1 MRVIFHIISREQDSK
16 RINLGGLESNYDPSP
31 PQRCSPPL
39 ATMSLPSIITIATN
53 YIANMFE
60 INK

>member
-1 MRVIFHIISREQDSK
+1 M
-16 RINLGGLESNYDPSP
+16 LGGLESNYDPSL